1 MWLWAFVGIKIVI
14 VATIV
19 MIILSVSLFCSHTKT
34 ATAIGTAT
42 TIPIPD
48 TPIGGD
54 LGLDVNVIPDI
65 KRKTQYYGGT
75 AYIGVAPPIAGFG
88 VHGAI
93 GYTWSM
99 PININVFNIYEGLYV
114 LLMES

>member
-1 MWLWAFVGIKIVI
+1 MV
-14 VATIV
+14 
-19 MIILSVSLFCSHTKT
+19 IILSVSLFCSHTKT
-34 ATAIGTAT
+34 ATAIGAAT

-48 TPIGGD
+48 TPIGVD

-75 AYIGVAPPIAGFG
+75 AYIGVTPPTAGFG
-88 VHGAI
+88 VHGSI
-93 GYTWSM
+93 GYTGSI